1 MAIRRRHGDIY
12 AFKKVRLLQ
21 RLYFENDLDSYTL
34 IVIKKYSVVFQKLSN
49 RCITISNKS

>member
-34 IVIKKYSVVFQKLSN
+34 IVIKKYLKKCIFFSN
-49 RCITISNKS
+49 HLQ